1 MNTILLIVHVIVSLA
16 LILIVLLQTGKGA
29 EMGAS
34 FGGSNQT
41 VFGSRGS
48 ATFMSKIT
56 TGAAILFM
64 VTSLSLAYLSSQRRT
79 SIMKDTVT
87 PVNVEAPVQPAAAVE
102 GEAPAEGAATPFPLD
117 IPTEPIPEEP
127 AMPAPPP
134 AE

>member
-1 MNTILLIVHVIVSLA
+1 MNTMILIVHVIVSLA

-64 VTSLSLAYLSSQRRT
+64 LTSLSLAYFSSQRMT
-79 SIMKDTVT
+79 SIMKDTVV
-87 PVNVEAPVQPAAAVE
+87 PVEAPVQPAASAE
-102 GEAPAEGAATPFPLD
+102 AGGEAMPLPVD
-117 IPTEPIPEEP
+117 IPTEPVPNEP
-127 AMPAPPP
+127 SMPAPPP

>member
-1 MNTILLIVHVIVSLA
+1 MNTMLLIVHVIVSLA

-48 ATFMSKIT
+48 ATFMSKVT

-79 SIMKDTVT
+79 SIMKDTAIPLEV
-87 PVNVEAPVQPAAAVE
+87 PAQSAAPVESSAMPLPA
-102 GEAPAEGAATPFPLD
+102 D
-117 IPTEPIPEEP
+117 ISTEPIADEP
-127 AMPAPPP
+127 AMPSPPP

>member
-1 MNTILLIVHVIVSLA
+1 MNTMILIVHVIVSLA

-56 TGAAILFM
+56 TAAAILFM
-64 VTSLSLAYLSSQRRT
+64 VTSLSLAYLSSRRMT

-87 PVNVEAPVQPAAAVE
+87 PVEAPVQPAAPVE
-102 GEAPAEGAATPFPLD
+102 SSALPLPAD
-117 IPTEPIPEEP
+117 ISTEPISEEP